1 MFTVK
6 SITNQPLALP
16 VTLNDVNLTME
27 IDTDAAKLVISEN
40 TFTQLWPNYKASSV
54 KPTNA
59 TLKTYTGEKT
69 KPVGVIPVFVEANK
83 QKQQLNLLIAP
94 GDGPSLFG
102 CDWLAYFRLD
112 WSQLH
117 RVHVTGQ

>member
-1 MFTVK
+1 M
-6 SITNQPLALP
+6 
-16 VTLNDVNLTME
+16 
-27 IDTDAAKLVISEN
+27 
-40 TFTQLWPNYKASSV
+40 
-54 KPTNA
+54 KPTYA

-83 QKQQLNLLIAP
+83 PKQQLNLLIAP

-117 RVHVTGQ
+117 RVHVTDDLFSSFSGGQEFTKLDLAHAYLQVPLEEDSSLKDSRN